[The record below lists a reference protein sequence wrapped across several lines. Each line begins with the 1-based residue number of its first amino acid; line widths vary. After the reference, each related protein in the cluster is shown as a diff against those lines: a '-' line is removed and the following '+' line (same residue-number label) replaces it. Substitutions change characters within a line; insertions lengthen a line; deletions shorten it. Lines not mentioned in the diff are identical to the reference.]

1 MAKNKYSSLEKKAKS
16 KYSHDII
23 RRNRKTSGRRISKKG
38 KKKDVVKSERE
49 RADLISKWLNQG
61 IRERNITAPLEDEY
75 FEEIDPMTMAA
86 ILGNL
91 YQESK
96 LDPGKYQE
104 GPKGSKLPGIGLGQW
119 SRYMNSDKKKKRDPN
134 KYRGYQLGEF
144 AKLLGKNREDMD
156 VQVKFML
163 HELMDQYEPD
173 KQIFKNSLVDA
184 RKAVTLEEAVK
195 SFSGIAKKRG
205 KGKRKRVP
213 GYLMPGKPDFKNRN
227 LFAYNLMPGQWGSE
241 YATTPSVLKSPT
253 PSLQKSKTVPAGV
266 KSWGEVE
273 PSQGAKSGN
282 FFRNILN
289 AIQKMNLRR

>member
-1 MAKNKYSSLEKKAKS
+1 
-16 KYSHDII
+16 
-23 RRNRKTSGRRISKKG
+23 
-38 KKKDVVKSERE
+38 
-49 RADLISKWLNQG
+49 
-61 IRERNITAPLEDEY
+61 
-75 FEEIDPMTMAA
+75 
-86 ILGNL
+86 
-91 YQESK
+91 
-96 LDPGKYQE
+96 
-104 GPKGSKLPGIGLGQW
+104 
-119 SRYMNSDKKKKRDPN
+119 
-134 KYRGYQLGEF
+134 
-144 AKLLGKNREDMD
+144 MD
-156 VQVKFML
+156 VQVEFML

-173 KQIFKNSLVDA
+173 KQIFKNSLVNA